1 MFYELNEKQ
10 QSWADAVFDT
20 LTMEEKV
27 AQLLHPNY
35 SGQSDNDLQ
44 ELFQKIPVGSF
55 FTGTQEFE
63 VLRKRHEIIQKNSK
77 IPVLI
82 SADMENGTN
91 MIKDKSIVFPTQMGL
106 GACGKAEYAYMMG
119 KITARL
125 SRSAGVHWTFSPVA
139 DLNLNPQN
147 PITNSRS
154 LGDKKSAVIP
164 LLKEIIR
171 GLQEEGLMAATCKH
185 FPGDG
190 VDDRDQHMLVS
201 VNSLPMD
208 QWEKLYGAVWKSV
221 IAGGTK
227 AIMSGHI
234 SFPDYQGMQHDPDD
248 ALPAT
253 LCKKLQI
260 DLLRNQLGFNGVIVS
275 DAFPM
280 IGFTCRYPGE
290 ELAWRNIAAGS
301 DSVLFCD
308 PVLDYQRLLEAL
320 KKGLISE
327 EQVENSAR
335 RIIELKASLNLF
347 EDCFAP
353 EMSEQEFEE
362 GRAFAQNVADSAAVV
377 LRQSSCGDQTLVPG
391 KDKKVLTVTL
401 ERVGTIPFLG
411 ELPVVDEELKKRG
424 FEVDHLYNPD
434 ASKLREALTVYDRI
448 FVNFNIFSHAGLG
461 LRLVGKPAMAFWR
474 CFLPENPSKVVFT
487 SFGSP
492 YVLYDHPYLHN
503 LSCVWGRSDACQRT
517 AVKMWCGELVPQ
529 GTLPVRLKTTQV
541 QALDLPEEYYS

>member
-1 MFYELNEKQ
+1 MFYDLSELQ
-10 QSWADAVFDT
+10 QSWADSVFES

-27 AQLLHPNY
+27 AQLLHPNF
-35 SGQSDNDLQ
+35 SGQSESDLQ
-44 ELFQKIPVGSF
+44 ELFQKVPIGSF
-55 FTGTQEFE
+55 FTGTQDFE

-77 IPVLI
+77 VPVLI

-91 MIKDKSIVFPTQMGL
+91 MIKDKSILFPTQMGM
-106 GACGKAEYAYMMG
+106 GACGNPEYAYMMG

-125 SRSAGVHWTFSPVA
+125 SRCAGVHWTFSPVA

-147 PITNSRS
+147 PITNSRA

-171 GLQEEGLMAATCKH
+171 GLQENSLMAATCKH

-190 VDDRDQHMLVS
+190 VDYRDQHMLVS
-201 VNSLPMD
+201 VNSLPVE
-208 QWEKLYGAVWKSV
+208 QWKKLYGKVWQSV
-221 IAGGTK
+221 IDAGTK

-234 SFPDYQGMQHDPDD
+234 SFPDYQGMAHDPDN

-253 LCKKLQI
+253 FCSKLQKE
-260 DLLRNQLGFNGVIVS
+260 LLRDTLNFKGVIVS

-280 IGFTCRYPGE
+280 VGFTCRYRAD

-308 PVLDYQRLLEAL
+308 PVLDYQRLLDAL
-320 KKGLISE
+320 KKGLITE
-327 EQVENSAR
+327 EQVETGAR

-353 EMSEQEFEE
+353 EMSESEFEE
-362 GRAFAQNVADSAAVV
+362 GRAYAQKAADSSVV
-377 LRQSSCGDQTLVPG
+377 ILRSAEGGNKPLTPG

-401 ERVGTIPFLG
+401 ERVGTMPSYS
-411 ELPVVDEELKKRG
+411 EMPVVDEELKKRG
-424 FEVDHLYNPD
+424 FEVDHLYNPEP
-434 ASKLREALTVYDRI
+434 SLLREAMKNYDRI
-448 FVNFNIFSHAGLG
+448 FVNFNIFSHAGLV

-474 CFLPENPSKVVFT
+474 CFVPEDPEKVVFT

-492 YVLYDHPYLHN
+492 YVLFDHPYLPN
-503 LSCVWGRSDACQRT
+503 LSCVWGRGDSCQRS
-517 AVKMWCGELVPQ
+517 AVKLWCGELEPC
-529 GTLPVRLKTTQV
+529 GTLPVNVKQV
-541 QALDLPEEYYS
+541 QVKELELSEEYYA